1 MRRGLTTADLKVG
14 GKVPDEREKLMMFV
28 RVRSRSSTN
37 SRRSDVGRGS
47 SEQDVGFDFKIVS
60 FNNTLRKISK

>member
-1 MRRGLTTADLKVG
+1 MRKGLTTADLKVG

-47 SEQDVGFDFKIVS
+47 NEQEVGFDFKIVA
-60 FNNTLRKISK
+60 FNSASVIG